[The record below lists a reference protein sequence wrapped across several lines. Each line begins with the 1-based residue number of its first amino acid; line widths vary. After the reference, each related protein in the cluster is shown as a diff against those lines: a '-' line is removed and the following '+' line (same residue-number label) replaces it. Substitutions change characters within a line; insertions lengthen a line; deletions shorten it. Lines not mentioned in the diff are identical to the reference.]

1 VPDVLREQLEDG
13 ACYKMVTAGALHK
26 PFDYRRAQACAKAA
40 GSWRIATK
48 HNPGL
53 SQSEHFCRHNAR
65 HSPKN
70 NYTSRAY
77 LGCGRKAG
85 SVLRGAIM
93 GPESSVGV
101 AGEANV

>member
-1 VPDVLREQLEDG
+1 MPDVLREQLEDG
-13 ACYKMVTAGALHK
+13 ACYKMVTAGALHQ
-26 PFDYRRAQACAKAA
+26 PFGYRRAQVCAKTACSS
-40 GSWRIATK
+40 GIATRC
-48 HNPGL
+48 NLRL

-77 LGCGRKAG
+77 ISGERKAR
-85 SVLRGAIM
+85 SVLRGATM

>member
-26 PFDYRRAQACAKAA
+26 PFGYRRAQVCAKAA
-40 GSWRIATK
+40 WSWGIATGY
-48 HNPGL
+48 NLRL

-77 LGCGRKAG
+77 ISGERKAG
-85 SVLRGAIM
+85 NVLRGAIM

>member
-13 ACYKMVTAGALHK
+13 ACYKMVTDGALHK
-26 PFDYRRAQACAKAA
+26 PFAYGRAQTCANAA
-40 GSWRIATK
+40 GSRHVAAK
-48 HNPGL
+48 RNLRL
-53 SQSEHFCRHNAR
+53 SQSEHVCRHNAR

-70 NYTSRAY
+70 NYTSGAY
-77 LGCGRKAG
+77 LSCGRKAG

-93 GPESSVGV
+93 GPESSVRV

>member
-13 ACYKMVTAGALHK
+13 ACYKMVTDGALHK
-26 PFDYRRAQACAKAA
+26 PFCYGRAQACANAA
-40 GSWRIATK
+40 GSWHIATK
-48 HNPGL
+48 YNLRL

-77 LGCGRKAG
+77 LSCGRKAG

>member
-1 VPDVLREQLEDG
+1 MPDVLREQLEDG

-26 PFDYRRAQACAKAA
+26 PFGYGRAQACANAA
-40 GSWRIATK
+40 GWHIAT
-48 HNPGL
+48 NYNLRL

-70 NYTSRAY
+70 NYTSGAY
-77 LGCGRKAG
+77 LSCGRKAG

-93 GPESSVGV
+93 GPESSVRV